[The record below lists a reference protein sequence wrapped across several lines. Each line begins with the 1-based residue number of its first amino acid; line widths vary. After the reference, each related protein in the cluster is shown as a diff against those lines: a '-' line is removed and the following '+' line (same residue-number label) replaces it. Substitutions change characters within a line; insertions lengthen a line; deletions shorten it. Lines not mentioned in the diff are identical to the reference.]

1 MKPHDYKRSD
11 RVSEQIRAEL
21 SDILLRKTKDPRIG
35 FVTITRVKLSDD
47 LKYATVFVSLIGD
60 DARKREALKGLKSG
74 SHFMRGELGHRLRLR
89 TAPELS
95 FRLDESI
102 EKGSK
107 TLDILRSLD
116 IKEDEGDTE

>member
-1 MKPHDYKRSD
+1 M
-11 RVSEQIRAEL
+11 
-21 SDILLRKTKDPRIG
+21 
-35 FVTITRVKLSDD
+35 KLSDD

-60 DARKREALKGLKSG
+60 EARKKEALKGLKSG

-95 FRLDESI
+95 FKLDESI
-102 EKGSK
+102 EKGAK

-116 IKEDEGDTE
+116 IKDDKGDIE